1 MVNSSFLKEGYTN
14 LCKNRNTYLYK
25 FLDHDRTINELS
37 ESIFSLID
45 DPADNIYDCKQK
57 AIEQGSNIFTFN
69 KGNGACKL
77 SESAGDFSY
86 ILVDCGNKDYSYN
99 FFENTDTDFSYNL
112 NGTSINSIPFNGSQ
126 PEGIVY
132 FEPSYFRE
140 NQDKF
145 KMINYSTSKI
155 QDIIHI
161 YDEIDDIVKDN
172 SANKMNRILEQIQLI
187 RDQMNKL
194 SKYLDMDNDTM
205 KYYDLF
211 DTKSYAFEIS
221 SNYFDDL
228 KDRVDL
234 SFNINGGE
242 FKTPINLE
250 QIALENMSVTDDISG
265 TINHDYNGMYDPSFV
280 GSWQPD
286 PVGGADE
293 LRDPY
298 TLPFGF
304 TIDFKV
310 SKVEGNDKYD
320 IPASY
325 ILSFTLKS
333 VNHDSKG
340 KSKKEITTDFFNEK
354 NRKNKLDSETNLI
367 NNQFKRQSLILF
379 LYSLI
384 VFTGLLM
391 IIINIFKPD
400 IIDIKKL
407 FIIFIVLVV
416 IVLFLHYFI
425 EIKNSLNFKQYID
438 YFKLKY
444 L

>member
-14 LCKNRNTYLYK
+14 LCKNRNTYFYK
-25 FLDHDRTINELS
+25 FLNHNSDNNNYLSLANGNANNIN
-37 ESIFSLID
+37 
-45 DPADNIYDCKQK
+45 DCKQE
-57 AIEQGSNIFTFN
+57 AIDNSSNMFTFDKDN
-69 KGNGACKL
+69 SECKYINL
-77 SESAGDFSY
+77 TNSHEDFSY

-99 FFENTDTDFSYNL
+99 FFENTDTTFSYNL
-112 NGTSINSIPFNGSQ
+112 DGSEYPLNSSTQ
-126 PEGIVY
+126 GIVY

-140 NQDKF
+140 NQEKF

-155 QDIIHI
+155 EEIIHI
-161 YDEIDDIVKDN
+161 YDEIDGIVKDN
-172 SANKMNRILEQIQLI
+172 NNVNKMNKIIKKLQVIK
-187 RDQMNKL
+187 DKMNKL
-194 SKYLDMDNDTM
+194 SKYLDMDNNTM

-221 SNYFDDL
+221 SNYFDKLNNDISSSFYVDDDVFETPNNL
-228 KDRVDL
+228 KQSKL
-234 SFNINGGE
+234 KS
-242 FKTPINLE
+242 
-250 QIALENMSVTDDISG
+250 MSVTDNISG
-265 TINHDYNGMYDPSFV
+265 TIDHDNNGMYDPSYQGDWTLKDNDQAV
-280 GSWQPD
+280 Q
-286 PVGGADE
+286 ADKE
-293 LRDPY
+293 DY
-298 TLPFGF
+298 FLPLGF

-354 NRKNKLDSETNLI
+354 NRKNKLDSETNVV
-367 NNQFKRQSLILF
+367 NKQFQRQSLILF

-407 FIIFIVLVV
+407 FIIFIVLIV

-425 EIKNSLNFKQYID
+425 EIKNNLNFKQYID

>member
-25 FLDHDRTINELS
+25 FLDHDTTITSNELKLNS
-37 ESIFSLID
+37 NFSLTEKHTV
-45 DPADNIYDCKQK
+45 DNIYDCKQK
-57 AIEQGSNIFTFN
+57 AIDEGSNIFTFN
-69 KGNGACKL
+69 KTTNTCKL
-77 SESAGDFSY
+77 SESTEDFSY
-86 ILVDCGNKDYSYN
+86 ILVDCGNKDYSYD
-99 FFENTDTDFSYNL
+99 FFKNTDPNFSYNL
-112 NGTSINSIPFNGSQ
+112 NGSSINSISFGNSE

-140 NQDKF
+140 NQEKF

-161 YDEIDDIVKDN
+161 YDAIDGIVNDN
-172 SANKMNRILEQIQLI
+172 DENKMNRILEQIQLI
-187 RDQMNKL
+187 RDEMSKL

-221 SNYFDDL
+221 GNYFEKLSENANQEFSLGTDSTLGFTCPQDL
-228 KDRVDL
+228 T
-234 SFNINGGE
+234 E
-242 FKTPINLE
+242 QNLK
-250 QIALENMSVTDDISG
+250 AMTDDISG
-265 TINHDYNGMYDPSFV
+265 TINNLTNEMYDPSGRSVWPNKDSKKYYFL
-280 GSWQPD
+280 PD
-286 PVGGADE
+286 
-293 LRDPY
+293 
-298 TLPFGF
+298 GF

-310 SKVEGNDKYD
+310 SKVEGNDKYN
-320 IPASY
+320 IPDAF
-325 ILSFTLKS
+325 ILSLTLNA
-333 VNHDSKG
+333 VNPESNK

-354 NRKNKLDSETNLI
+354 NRKNKLDSETDVVNK
-367 NNQFKRQSLILF
+367 QFQRQSLILF